1 MTNKAEKIVTIIEY
15 YKIKSETFPGT
26 DVEEVVELRKRVAE
40 LTKESD
46 EIQAVIDK
54 YNKEEVYTEVLDV
67 VVEPVA
73 VPPNPYVIKYPTL

>member
-1 MTNKAEKIVTIIEY
+1 MSSKAEKIVTIIEY
-15 YKIKSETFPGT
+15 YKIKSETFPAT

-40 LTKESD
+40 LVKESD

-54 YNKEEVYTEVLDV
+54 YNKEVVEVPVE